1 MSKGKL
7 ASSIANETAYII
19 AEMSANHGGSLEHAL
34 RIVDAAKTAG
44 ADCLKVQTF
53 TADTITLDCR
63 SDDFKIRGGL
73 WDGQYLHDLYRQ
85 GSLPWEW
92 HGPIQ
97 SRCSELG
104 LDFLSTP
111 FDPTSVDF
119 LDDLGVEGFKIAS
132 PEIIDIPLIR
142 YAAGKNKPLIIS
154 TGMASEQEISDAV
167 VAARAGGAPEVI
179 LLQCCSQYPTDFAN
193 MNLSLIPDMKDKFG
207 CAVGLSDHSPGS
219 MGPIVARSLG
229 AVVIEKHLCIS
240 HDDKGPDSSFS
251 MVVSEFEKMVSDV
264 RQVEQMLGRAS
275 YGPSE
280 GEVRGLRNRRS
291 LFVVEN
297 VTEGDVITEKNVRS
311 IPPGSGML
319 PKHLFEVLGCRFSC
333 SLDRGTP
340 LKPEYI
346 AGCRS
351 LTKGE

>member
-1 MSKGKL
+1 MVETKL
-7 ASSIANETAYII
+7 ATSISNDRAYII
-19 AEMSANHGGSLEHAL
+19 AEMSANHGGSLEHAM

-63 SDDFKIRGGL
+63 TADFKIQGGL
-73 WDGQYLHDLYRQ
+73 WDGQYLHDLYQQ

-92 HGPIQ
+92 HDVIRK
-97 SRCSELG
+97 RCLELG

-119 LDDLGVEGFKIAS
+119 LNDLGVEAFKIAS
-132 PEIIDIPLIR
+132 PEIIDIPLIQ
-142 YAAGKNKPLIIS
+142 YAAGKKKPLIIS
-154 TGMASEQEISDAV
+154 TGMASKQEISDAV
-167 VAARAGGAPEVI
+167 EAARIGGAPEIV
-179 LLQCCSQYPTDFAN
+179 LLQCCSQYPADFSN
-193 MNLSLIPDMKDKFG
+193 MNLSLIPDMESEFG

-229 AVVIEKHLCIS
+229 AVVIEKHLCLS
-240 HDDKGPDSSFS
+240 HDDKGPDASFS
-251 MVVSEFEKMVSDV
+251 MLEGEFGKMVSDV

-275 YGPSE
+275 YGPSA

-291 LFVVEN
+291 LFVVED
-297 VTEGDVITEKNVRS
+297 VAEGDVVTEQNVRS
-311 IPPGSGML
+311 IRPGSGML

-346 AGCRS
+346 AGFES
-351 LTKGE
+351 TTEGE